1 MSRKEAAMTE
11 TRGGRPVEILLV
23 EDNPADV
30 RLTIEVFKDSRITNH
45 ISVAAD
51 GEEALAFL
59 RKKGKYA
66 GADRPD
72 LILLDLNLPR
82 KDGREVLSEI
92 KADRDLKAIP
102 IIVLTTS
109 DADQDVW
116 KAYESGV
123 NSYIKKPVDLEQ
135 FIRIFR
141 SIEDFWL
148 TIVKL
153 PTR

>member
-1 MSRKEAAMTE
+1 MSVAKS
-11 TRGGRPVEILLV
+11 GRPIEILLV

-30 RLTIEVFKDSRITNH
+30 RLTVEVFKDSRITNH
-45 ISVAAD
+45 ISVATD

-59 RKKGKYA
+59 QKQGKYA
-66 GADRPD
+66 DADRPD

-92 KADRDLKAIP
+92 KADHDLKTIP
-102 IIVLTTS
+102 VIVLTTS

-116 KAYESGV
+116 KAYDSGV
-123 NSYIKKPVDLEQ
+123 NSYITKPVDLDQ

-141 SIEDFWL
+141 TIEEFWL

-153 PTR
+153 PVR

>member
-1 MSRKEAAMTE
+1 MTE

-45 ISVAAD
+45 ISVAMD

-66 GADRPD
+66 NENRPD
-72 LILLDLNLPR
+72 LVLLDLNLPK
-82 KDGREVLSEI
+82 KDGREVLAEI
-92 KADRDLKAIP
+92 KADRELKAIP
-102 IIVLTTS
+102 VIALTTS

-116 KAYESGV
+116 KAYDSGV
-123 NSYIKKPVDLEQ
+123 NSYIKKPVDLDE
-135 FIRIFR
+135 FVSICR

>member
-1 MSRKEAAMTE
+1 MRRSQ
-11 TRGGRPVEILLV
+11 GGRAVEILLV

-45 ISVAAD
+45 ISVVTD

-59 RKKGKYA
+59 RKRGKYV
-66 GADRPD
+66 DEPRPD
-72 LILLDLNLPR
+72 LVLLDLNLPK
-82 KDGREVLSEI
+82 KDGREVLGEI
-92 KADRDLKAIP
+92 KAAPELKTIP
-102 IIVLTTS
+102 VIVLTTS

-116 KAYESGV
+116 KAYDSGV
-123 NSYIKKPVDLEQ
+123 NSYITKPVDLEQ
-135 FIRIFR
+135 FIGICR